1 MKVPRVIIVGAGMA
15 GRALAREYAE
25 KPNKGQVIA
34 FLDDDPKKIGTKAE
48 GIDVLGPID
57 SMADWLEAE
66 LAVIA
71 IPSATKGQLREI
83 VQSLKRN
90 FNLSIRILPS
100 LNQIIDGEAHL
111 ALTRELDPQDL
122 LGRNPVRINLKQ
134 SLAYLRGKRV
144 LITGAGGSIGSE
156 LARQLLSGG
165 AERLYLLGHG
175 ENSIY
180 NIEKELRELQK
191 EGVGEKAIV
200 VPIIGDLRDKE
211 WINFLLGRLKAHII
225 FHAAA
230 HKHVPMMEHNPVE
243 CVINNVW
250 STIHLVEAA
259 KKYHVQRFVL
269 ISTDK
274 AVSPTSIYGAT
285 KKIAEEVVLS
295 ANQTDSASLFMVVRF
310 GNVLG
315 SRGSI
320 LPLFKQQIL
329 AGGPITITHP
339 EAKRYFMTIPEA
351 ASLVLQTGGVGAGGQ
366 LYLLDMG
373 EPISI
378 CELARQMTQFY
389 NKTPERDIP
398 IEYIGLRE
406 GEKLIEKLWEDWE
419 DVVPTEFPRINR
431 IVRRRNP
438 VGLEEFL
445 ETVKAICFFDPL
457 NPKMYRNRAMLRQ
470 ALRIYIPSVEDK
482 HEPEY

>member
-1 MKVPRVIIVGAGMA
+1 MKVPRVLIVGAGMA
-15 GRALAREYAE
+15 GRALAREYAQ
-25 KPNKGQVIA
+25 KPHKGTVIA
-34 FLDDDPKKIGTKAE
+34 FLDDDPKKIGTQAE
-48 GIDVLGPID
+48 GIDILGPIH
-57 SMADWLEAE
+57 SMADWLEAD

-71 IPSATKGQLREI
+71 IPSATKGQLQDI
-83 VQSLKRN
+83 VQALKRN
-90 FNLSIRILPS
+90 PSLTIRILPS
-100 LNQIIDGEAHL
+100 INQIIDGEAHL
-111 ALTRELDPQDL
+111 VLTRELDPQDL
-122 LGRNPVRINLKQ
+122 LGRNPVRINLRQ
-134 SLAYLRGKRV
+134 SLSYLRGKRV

-180 NIEKELRELQK
+180 NIDRELRVLQK
-191 EGVGEKAIV
+191 EGVGEQAIV
-200 VPIIGDLRDKE
+200 VPIIGDLRDRD
-211 WINFLLGRLKAHII
+211 WVNFLMGRLKAHVI
-225 FHAAA
+225 FHTAA
-230 HKHVPMMEHNPVE
+230 HKHVPLMEQNPVE

-250 STIHLVEAA
+250 STMHLVQAA
-259 KKYHVQRFVL
+259 KKNKVQRFVL

-285 KKIAEEVVLS
+285 KKIAEEIVLS
-295 ANQTDSASLFMVVRF
+295 ANGPDSETLFMVVRF

-339 EAKRYFMTIPEA
+339 EAKRFFMTIPEA
-351 ASLVLQTGGVGAGGQ
+351 ASLVLQTGGMGTGGQ

-378 CELARQMTQFY
+378 LELAKQMIQFY

-398 IEYIGLRE
+398 IEFIGLRE
-406 GEKLIEKLWEDWE
+406 GEKLHEKLWEDWE
-419 DVVPTEFPRINR
+419 DVVPTDFPRINR
-431 IVRRRNP
+431 VVRRRTP

-445 ETVKAICFFDPL
+445 ETVRAICFFDPL
-457 NPKMYRNRAMLRQ
+457 NPRMYRNRSMLRQ
-470 ALRIYIPSVEDK
+470 ALRLYIPTVEDK

>member
-1 MKVPRVIIVGAGMA
+1 
-15 GRALAREYAE
+15 
-25 KPNKGQVIA
+25 
-34 FLDDDPKKIGTKAE
+34 
-48 GIDVLGPID
+48 
-57 SMADWLEAE
+57 
-66 LAVIA
+66 
-71 IPSATKGQLREI
+71 
-83 VQSLKRN
+83 
-90 FNLSIRILPS
+90 
-100 LNQIIDGEAHL
+100 
-111 ALTRELDPQDL
+111 
-122 LGRNPVRINLKQ
+122 
-134 SLAYLRGKRV
+134 
-144 LITGAGGSIGSE
+144 
-156 LARQLLSGG
+156 
-165 AERLYLLGHG
+165 
-175 ENSIY
+175 
-180 NIEKELRELQK
+180 
-191 EGVGEKAIV
+191 
-200 VPIIGDLRDKE
+200 
-211 WINFLLGRLKAHII
+211 
-225 FHAAA
+225 
-230 HKHVPMMEHNPVE
+230 MMEHNPVE

-295 ANQTDSASLFMVVRF
+295 ANQTDSAPLFMVVRF